1 MSEIILSVTGMTCGG
16 CVNSVQKVLA
26 ALPGVQRVEVSL
38 HPQGVGRGCT
48 ADKSATTTLTP
59 GQARV
64 VVEPARIDR
73 AALVQAV
80 IDAGFGV
87 GD

>member
-1 MSEIILSVTGMTCGG
+1 MNEIILSVTGMTCGG

-26 ALPGVQRVEVSL
+26 ALPGVQSVEV
-38 HPQGVGRGCT
+38 
-48 ADKSATTTLTP
+48 TLTP
-59 GQARV
+59 AQARV
-64 VVEPARIDR
+64 LVDSARVDR
-73 AALVQAV
+73 AALAQAV

>member
-16 CVNSVQKVLA
+16 CVNSVQKVLT
-26 ALPGVQRVEVSL
+26 ALPGVQSVEV
-38 HPQGVGRGCT
+38 
-48 ADKSATTTLTP
+48 TLTP
-59 GQARV
+59 AQARV
-64 VVEPARIDR
+64 VYEPARIGR

>member
-1 MSEIILSVTGMTCGG
+1 MNEIILSVTGMTCGG
-16 CVNSVQKVLA
+16 CVNSVQKVLT

-38 HPQGVGRGCT
+38 
-48 ADKSATTTLTP
+48 TP

-64 VVEPARIDR
+64 VVDPARIDR